1 MSKMK
6 LSEIKIR
13 ENFLNTIPSPT
24 KYQKKK
30 EKWLRTGRQDRYI
43 VINKD
48 GYLEDGYIT
57 YLVMKEFGVEEV
69 KVIKSKSWVTH
80 GENRKI
86 KEPAYR
92 TENTTYVWGTHPNS
106 PDNKLYVWR
115 VPNGENWKEFT
126 KNISVGDMIYC
137 RAKEK
142 TAPVIIKAI
151 QTTDVCPTP
160 LYVKK
165 VCSKRIVKGVGNKCL
180 I

>member
-1 MSKMK
+1 MGKMK

-24 KYQKKK
+24 KYQKKR
-30 EKWLRTGRQDRYI
+30 EKWLRTGRQDKYI

-86 KEPAYR
+86 KE
-92 TENTTYVWGTHPNS
+92 
-106 PDNKLYVWR
+106 
-115 VPNGENWKEFT
+115 
-126 KNISVGDMIYC
+126 
-137 RAKEK
+137 
-142 TAPVIIKAI
+142 
-151 QTTDVCPTP
+151 
-160 LYVKK
+160 
-165 VCSKRIVKGVGNKCL
+165 
-180 I
+180 